1 MNMFTCLFDTITQSE
16 LSKQMLI
23 FDLCSTEHD
32 SEIMFGGGDA
42 GLSALDFSR
51 IMYILFSLGFD
62 ELAAEFFSRNICK
75 IAIDEFEEYMRT
87 RITDLDIKRYEK
99 WLEEFCMNAPTERMK
114 SILYDILSL

>member
-1 MNMFTCLFDTITQSE
+1 MFTYLFDTITQSK
-16 LSKQMLI
+16 LSKQMFI

-32 SEIMFGGGDA
+32 SEIMFGGAGA
-42 GLSALDFSR
+42 GLSASDFSR

-62 ELAAEFFSRNICK
+62 ELAVEFYSRNICK
-75 IAIDEFEEYMRT
+75 IAVDEYEEYMQA
-87 RITDLDIKRYEK
+87 RITELDIKRYEK